1 MADQNIQQQKAK
13 TTKQLTEELN
23 NVVHKNEVLED
34 KMKEME
40 KLLKIVM
47 ERLNKNTDK
56 INENDTIFEEN
67 KCAECNQSFVSK
79 GLLKKHK
86 EKHNKRI
93 VSAKSIRCNHCGEIF
108 KENWL
113 LEVHMKSH
121 ADAETFECELCSKTF
136 QSKWRLGKHR
146 DIHSNPETK
155 KCHYF
160 NNEKT
165 CPFEEIGCK
174 FLHKDSE
181 MCQSENRCKHKLC
194 PLKHKQSQALSENE
208 LGEKEILNG
217 YENDMK
223 SYRIIQMEFEIDN
236 TNKKCTDCKFSTNSY
251 GVIKIHENM
260 MHNRNHNFAKIMEG
274 FEIDDEEYV
283 DVLSENIG
291 QEAFERFPCEKC
303 NFKSHSEGTLKV
315 HEYDSHTISPH

>member
-1 MADQNIQQQKAK
+1 
-13 TTKQLTEELN
+13 
-23 NVVHKNEVLED
+23 
-34 KMKEME
+34 ME
-40 KLLKIVM
+40 K
-47 ERLNKNTDK
+47 LNKNTDK

-174 FLHKDSE
+174 FLHEDSE
-181 MCQSENRCKHKLC
+181 MCPLENRCKHKLC
-194 PLKHKQSQALSENE
+194 PLKHKQSQALSDNE
-208 LGEKEILNG
+208 LGEKEILN
-217 YENDMK
+217 
-223 SYRIIQMEFEIDN
+223 
-236 TNKKCTDCKFSTNSY
+236 
-251 GVIKIHENM
+251 V
-260 MHNRNHNFAKIMEG
+260 
-274 FEIDDEEYV
+274 
-283 DVLSENIG
+283 
-291 QEAFERFPCEKC
+291 
-303 NFKSHSEGTLKV
+303 HSSG
-315 HEYDSHTISPH
+315 DI